1 MSHLLFLT
9 PLLPSP
15 TGGGSAIRA
24 AATLEVLAR
33 HAPVWVI
40 HAECWGD
47 TPAVCDRTWCRSR
60 AAAVEVVQPHRL
72 RQIPEIVAELLA
84 EAGDNASL
92 EVIHVFR
99 QLLAPVGLGCS
110 ERFGPKLTML
120 DLDDDDCGSQRGIVP
135 LHERHGDHQRAA
147 ALAAEEARMRVMRAM
162 LLARYDR
169 VFLSNPDEWRA
180 VAAEHPTAHVDLLP
194 NGVPPV
200 VLPEAI
206 QRDPLRLLFLGT
218 LSYIP
223 NEDGVR
229 WFLDAMWGA
238 LRMTEPGLTWRV
250 VGVGLPAALQAT
262 LAAAAG
268 VEAVGAVPE
277 VGPEFAAAG
286 MLVVPLR
293 AGSGTRIKILEA
305 FRHGTPVVS
314 TSIGAAGLAVVDGE
328 HLLLADTPAAMVEAC
343 MRLCRDA
350 GLRDRLAAAAAAWVA
365 REHGL
370 EAMEAVLTGAMDAA
384 GVGL

>member
-33 HAPVWVI
+33 HGPVWVI
-40 HAECWGD
+40 HAECWGE

-84 EAGDNASL
+84 DAGFGASI

-99 QLLAPVGLGCS
+99 QLLAPVGLGCR

-120 DLDDDDCGSQRGIVP
+120 DLDDDDCGSQRDIVP
-135 LHERHGDHQRAA
+135 LQQRHGDHQRAA
-147 ALAAEEARMRVMRAM
+147 ALAVEQARMRVMREM
-162 LLARYDR
+162 LMARYDQ
-169 VFLSNPDEWRA
+169 VFLSNPDEQRA
-180 VAAEHPTAHVDLLP
+180 VAADHPSVRLELLP
-194 NGVPPV
+194 NVVPPV
-200 VLPEAI
+200 IQAESV

-218 LSYIP
+218 LSYLP

-229 WFLDAMWGA
+229 WFLEAMWGA
-238 LRMTEPGLTWRV
+238 LRAEVPGLSWRV
-250 VGVGLPAALQAT
+250 VGVGMATELQST
-262 LAAAAG
+262 LAAAG
-268 VEAVGAVPE
+268 VDAVGAVAE
-277 VGPEFAAAG
+277 VGPEFAAAA

-314 TSIGAAGLAVVDGE
+314 TTKGAAGLAVVHGE

-343 MRLCRDA
+343 LRLCRDSD
-350 GLRDRLAAAAAAWVA
+350 LRDRLGAAAAAWVA

-370 EAMEAVLTGAMDAA
+370 EAMEAVLGGAIDAA